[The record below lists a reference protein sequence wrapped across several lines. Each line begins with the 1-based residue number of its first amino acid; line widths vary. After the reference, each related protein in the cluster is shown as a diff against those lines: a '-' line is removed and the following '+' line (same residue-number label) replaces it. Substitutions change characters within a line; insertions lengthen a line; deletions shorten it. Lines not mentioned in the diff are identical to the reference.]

1 MVVADAFGF
10 PLNGAWQGEQGMAHI
25 LIVEDDIKTAREIG
39 AALADHGMR
48 CSHVMNGV
56 EAIREAKTARYDVI
70 VLDRMLPGD
79 LNGLEVLAA
88 LRGTGVSTPVLIL
101 SALSAV
107 SDRVRG
113 LRTGGDD
120 YLTKPFD
127 FVELTARIDA
137 LIRRRGSAPG
147 SQDMELSVGDLHL
160 DLFRRKVSRAGRGI
174 ELLPR
179 EYQLLEHFM
188 RHPGD
193 VMTRTMIFEAVWGYR
208 YDDRTN
214 VIDVHVA
221 KLRRKLEVKGRRP
234 AIETV
239 RGSGYRLVE
248 A

>member
-1 MVVADAFGF
+1 
-10 PLNGAWQGEQGMAHI
+10 MANI
-25 LIVEDDIKTAREIG
+25 LIVEDDVKTAREIG
-39 AALADHGMR
+39 AALVDHGMT
-48 CSHVMNGV
+48 SAHVMDGV
-56 EAIREAKTARYDVI
+56 EAVRQARTARYDAI
-70 VLDRMLPGD
+70 ILDRMLPGD

-107 SDRVRG
+107 TDRVRG

-127 FVELTARIDA
+127 FIELTARVDA

-147 SQDMELSVGDLHL
+147 AQDMELSVGDLYL
-160 DLFRRKVSRAGRGI
+160 DLFRRKASRAGVEI
-174 ELLPR
+174 DLLPR

-193 VMTRTMIFEAVWGYR
+193 VMTRAMIFERVWGYR

-221 KLRRKLEVKGRRP
+221 KLRRKLDVNGLP
-234 AIETV
+234 TMIETV
-239 RGSGYRLVE
+239 RGSGYRLVKS
-248 A
+248 

>member
-1 MVVADAFGF
+1 
-10 PLNGAWQGEQGMAHI
+10 MANI

-39 AALADHGMR
+39 AALIDHGMN
-48 CSHVMNGV
+48 SMHVVDGA
-56 EAIREAKTARYDVI
+56 EAVRRARSTTFDAI
-70 VLDRMLPGD
+70 ILDRMLPGN

-88 LRGTGVSTPVLIL
+88 LRGTGVTTPVLIL

-107 SDRVRG
+107 TDRVRG

-127 FVELTARIDA
+127 FVELTARVDA
-137 LIRRRGSAPG
+137 LIRRRRPG
-147 SQDMELSVGDLHL
+147 PGVQDMELSVGDLHL
-160 DLFRRKVSRAGRGI
+160 DLFRRKASRRGVEI
-174 ELLPR
+174 DLLPR
-179 EYQLLEHFM
+179 EYQLLQHFM

-193 VMTRTMIFEAVWGYR
+193 VMTRAMIFEQVWGYR

-221 KLRRKLEVKGRRP
+221 KLRRKLDLNGLP
-234 AIETV
+234 AMIETV
-239 RGSGYRLVE
+239 RGSGYRLVQ